1 MMPKKKKKTIIIVS
15 IIMLILILAITFILL
30 YLKTDMFKSNQTL
43 FVKYLGKNTENID
56 EMYRLFNNSEFE
68 EKLKTNKYTSD
79 SQFKINYV
87 KGIGTTSESTE
98 NNINKLKLKF
108 NSEVDATNNF
118 NHQNIEVLNNDQSAV
133 KVEYVQNSDTYA
145 IKLSDLFQKYIL
157 VENSNLKDL
166 FKKLGYT
173 DEQLQ
178 NIPDKFESSNL
189 KDIFKF
195 TDEEKETL
203 KNRYINVFSKN
214 VSEQNFSKQSN
225 QTIEINGQRM
235 KANGYILKLTKEQLN
250 TVYLQ
255 ILEVLKQDEM
265 ILSKIDN
272 IQSEIMANAEQSKL
286 KDAFVEEIDE
296 MISNI
301 NENNIGQEETSIS
314 IYESNGKT
322 VSTMI
327 KTTTYEIS
335 LDWIINDTEAFAQLI
350 YQEMENDINTTISL
364 NKKQDDT
371 NLEIVNTEA
380 DDVKTITFVDNKKYN
395 DNNGSRATTI
405 RYENGT
411 NRLEANIEQNI
422 KIVENFKN
430 EINFNSDN
438 SIKLNTLDQDQLQ
451 EVMNI
456 VTSGVTEKIQS
467 LSEVINQEDIYEILI
482 GMNILKEEEKIE
494 GIGVTETERNRFN
507 SKFEL
512 LPGEELRKEDIIKII
527 DIIKDN
533 LIDMEVASN
542 TVLKLRL
549 DQNNNNND
557 IVTTL
562 TNYIEKNDSNIY
574 DVSIEYDEGTGL
586 IKYIILTIVQK

>member
-562 TNYIEKNDSNIY
+562 TNYIENNDSNIY